1 MSAEAETP
9 ELLSCYLAFIGRGP
23 LLTRREEVILGRRV
37 RSGDRRGRRKLR
49 LEPIVRSTPRLSSS
63 PRNQPRRELPPDRGS
78 RGPDWPSASCTL
90 VGVFLVHL
98 NAERTKV

>member
-1 MSAEAETP
+1 VSAEAETP

-49 LEPIVRSTPRLSSS
+49 LEPIVRSTPRLSSC
-63 PRNQPRRELPPDRGS
+63 PRGLNRAANSRRTADRAAPTGPQPRPLLSES
-78 RGPDWPSASCTL
+78 
-90 VGVFLVHL
+90 FL
-98 NAERTKV
+98 TI